1 MGYSTIDIA
10 GGAGSAG
17 SRLTVQQ
24 SNDFAIGSAIRLD
37 SSGTYVKALADTSEN
52 AEVIGVVEN
61 RTPTEFTV
69 VFNGVVKLA
78 DITLTEGAVYFLS
91 DTVAGLCTS
100 DVIPPLNT
108 GTIRKSILI
117 GTSNNRAIVV
127 NYVGLKN
134 GIGGHDLVQLD
145 GIQPVGSIV
154 PYGGNVNSI
163 SLIPKGWLLCDGT
176 QFSSTTYPDLG
187 LLLGDTHGPVNGT
200 MHYLPDFRGR
210 TPVGVNITNSAMTQ
224 NATLSQRV
232 VGALGGTEEHPLTT
246 NEMPS
251 HKHTATYVAY
261 KDDAANP
268 DDVWYPKRL
277 DGITYGACNQC
288 TSTSGQ
294 ISGSSTVP
302 ISDDGPILGNDWYSW
317 DTGTDDN
324 DYGKVPIP
332 ITVANV
338 GGGVAHNN
346 MQPYVVV
353 NWLIRA
359 KATSS
364 AAILT
369 VNLQDLADVDSTKSC
384 GASCEG
390 ACNAPSIGD
399 TLVYDSSNK
408 FSVTATN
415 KADKNVIINGNFDV
429 WGRDTS
435 TNSDNI
441 TNGRLFAS
449 DRFFYSRSSALS
461 AKQDIKR
468 GTTSHPFRT
477 VSSTP
482 GVNTLQVFTTTPQT
496 NISTTDY
503 INIGYNVEGY
513 DFRPLWGAKCMT
525 LSFYVKCNKT
535 GTYSVSFRNEAR
547 DKSYVSPYIIEAVNT
562 WERKTI
568 TVPIPSHHDVTEW
581 NFEALS
587 GLRIGWSLF
596 GGASWQVTALQ
607 ENTWVDGNATSVLT
621 QTNSASTADGVNPCF
636 ELAEVQLEAGSVA
649 TPFQQM
655 RIEDEISRCERYY
668 ETSYEFG
675 TLPGTATTRGAIV
688 GSDWQIDPLANVS
701 ASWRTRKRARPAVT
715 IWNPAV
721 VNTSSSFTMISYE
734 IGTDINH
741 TVNAVV
747 ASDTDI
753 YSIGKTTATTVVDS
767 YKNKLAFHYEAD
779 AELT

>member
-1 MGYSTIDIA
+1 MDVA

-24 SNDFAIGSAIRLD
+24 SNNFAQGDAIRLD

-52 AEVIGVVEN
+52 AEVVGVVESRN
-61 RTPTEFTV
+61 ATAFTV

-78 DITLTEGAVYFLS
+78 SQLTEGAVYFLS
-91 DTVAGLCTS
+91 DSTAGQCTVDKT
-100 DVIPPLNT
+100 PPSNT
-108 GTIRKSILI
+108 GTIRKSVLI
-117 GTSNNRAIVV
+117 GISNSRAIVI

-154 PYGGNVNSI
+154 PYGGDVNNV
-163 SLIPKGWLLCDGT
+163 SLIPKGWLLCDGS
-176 QFSSTTYPDLG
+176 QFSNTIYPELA

-200 MHYLPDFRGR
+200 LHYLPDFRGR
-210 TPVGVNITNSAMTQ
+210 TPIGVNVTNDVMAQ

-232 VGALGGTEEHPLTT
+232 TGTVSGTEEHPLTY

-251 HKHTATYVAY
+251 HSHSATYMAY
-261 KDDAANP
+261 KDDASNP
-268 DDVWYPKRL
+268 TDEWYASRI
-277 DGITYGACNQC
+277 DGVTYGVCNTC
-288 TSTSGQ
+288 VSESPDIPANTT
-294 ISGSSTVP
+294 TVP
-302 ISDDGPILGNDWYSW
+302 VQSDGPVLGNQWYSW
-317 DTGTDDN
+317 DIGTDDN
-324 DYGKVPIP
+324 DYGKVNYPIN
-332 ITVANV
+332 VANA

-359 KATSS
+359 KATSE

-369 VNLQDLADVDSTKSC
+369 VNLQNLADVDSTKSC

-390 ACNAPSIGD
+390 ACNVPSLGD
-399 TLVYDSSNK
+399 TLVYNSSNK
-408 FSVTATN
+408 FAVTATN

-429 WGRDTS
+429 WGRATD

-441 TNGRLFAS
+441 SNGRLFAS
-449 DRFFYSRSSALS
+449 DRFFYSRSSSLS

-468 GTTSHPFRT
+468 GTSSHPFRT
-477 VSSTP
+477 GISSTP
-482 GVNTLQVFTTTPQT
+482 GVNTLQVFTTTAQS
-496 NISTTDY
+496 NISPTDY
-503 INIGYNVEGY
+503 INIGYSVEGY
-513 DFRPLWGAKCMT
+513 DFRPLWGAKCIT
-525 LSFYVKCNKT
+525 LSFYVKCKQT
-535 GTYSVSFRNEAR
+535 GTYSVSFRNGNR
-547 DKSYVSPYIIEAVNT
+547 DRSYVSSYTVLTANT

-568 TVPIPSHHDVTEW
+568 TVPIPLEDSVLKW
-581 NFEALS
+581 NFEELA
-587 GLRIGWSLF
+587 GLRISWTLAGGSSWS
-596 GGASWQVTALQ
+596 ATTAQ
-607 ENTWVDGNATSVLT
+607 EDTWVDGNLTSLST
-621 QTNSASTADGVNPCF
+621 QTNTASEIDTVNPCF

-668 ETSYEFG
+668 ENSYESG
-675 TLPGTATTRGAIV
+675 ILPGTVTSRGAIV
-688 GSDWQIDPLANVS
+688 GSDWQIDPLANVN

-734 IGTDINH
+734 VGTDVNH
-741 TVNAVV
+741 TVNSII

-753 YSIGKTTATTVVDS
+753 YSIGKSTATTVVDS

-779 AELT
+779 AELD